1 MQGFSLL
8 ADMEKQFFIDR
19 TETIIRAAST
29 CPELKSAAEAWMASI
44 GSENERDMAEAYIAE
59 LEEDVTPIEKLIEL
73 LESEKGPQLF
83 GELQAKRML
92 KKAHDVDDLGMKYCI
107 CASCNAGGAILDN
120 KEKFLELI

>member
-1 MQGFSLL
+1 
-8 ADMEKQFFIDR
+8 MEKQFFIDR

-29 CPELKSAAEAWMASI
+29 CPELKAAAEAWLESI
-44 GSENERDMAEAYIAE
+44 GKENERAMAEAYIAE
-59 LEEDVTPIEKLIEL
+59 LQEDVTPIEKLIEL
-73 LESEKGPQLF
+73 LESEKGPQIF

-120 KEKFLELI
+120 KEKFLELS